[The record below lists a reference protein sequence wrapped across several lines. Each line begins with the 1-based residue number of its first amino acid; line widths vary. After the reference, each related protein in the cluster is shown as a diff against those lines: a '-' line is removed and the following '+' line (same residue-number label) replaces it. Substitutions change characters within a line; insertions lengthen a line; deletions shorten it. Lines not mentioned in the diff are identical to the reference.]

1 MNKIVKIGNKLVGEG
16 QPTFIVVELGVCH
29 EQNIELAKSFIQ
41 KAKDAGA
48 DAVKVEA
55 FQADDFVL
63 DKKMMHKYGTTN
75 GIVEENYYNLLKRLE
90 LNFDQIKELKEKADE
105 VGILFFSTVHDKE
118 DTDMFEELGVCA
130 YKIASVDMTHL
141 PLIRHLAKKGKPV
154 FMDTGAA
161 YTGEIDAAIRAF
173 ENEGF
178 EDLIIMHNPMGYPA
192 PFNKTDLRM
201 IPAIQDAFELPVG
214 LSCHTPGFDMVVAS
228 TALGSNVIEKP
239 VTRDNSISSPE
250 HIFAYLDSE
259 TAIYVA
265 KVRDTEICMGNKRR
279 SQIPESAHGRAKRRG
294 IYIKNDLPKGHI
306 IREEDL
312 LFRVPNKAIAS
323 AEIDS
328 IVGRK
333 ILCDKEAK
341 SVLQLNDLEEK

>member
-1 MNKIVKIGNKLVGEG
+1 MNKIVKIGDKLVGEG

-55 FQADDFVL
+55 FQADEFVL
-63 DKKMMHKYGTTN
+63 DKTMIHKYGTVD
-75 GIVEENYYNLLKRLE
+75 GEVEENYYELLKRLE
-90 LNFDQIKELKEKADE
+90 LNFDQIKELKQKADE

-118 DTDMFEELGVCA
+118 DTDFFEDLGVCA

-141 PLIRHLAKKGKPV
+141 PLIRHLSKKGKPV

-173 ENEGF
+173 ETEGF

-192 PFNKTDLRM
+192 PFDKTDLRM
-201 IPAIQDAFELPVG
+201 IPAIQETFELPVG

-228 TALGSNVIEKP
+228 TAIGSNVIEKP

-250 HIFAYLDSE
+250 HIFAYLDSQTDE
-259 TAIYVA
+259 YVA

-279 SQIPESAHGRAKRRG
+279 SNIPETAHGRAKRRG
-294 IYIKNDLPKGHI
+294 IYIKNDLPKGHVI
-306 IREEDL
+306 TEDDL
-312 LFRVPNKAIAS
+312 LFRVPNKSIAS
-323 AEIDS
+323 SDIDNVIGKVLS
-328 IVGRK
+328 NSKVS
-333 ILCDKEAK
+333 K
-341 SVLQLNDLEEK
+341 SVLYINDLQEK